1 LVVVALAFTSIP
13 SIGLNNPLVPVA
25 EAKSS
30 DSKPKGTY
38 VAYKANSDSII
49 VATYSQGSA
58 LYTVNFNYNKKSLII
73 YKITKDKRKKVKS
86 ISIKSSPLF
95 GGFYQAPDGYF
106 YLLTGQSNP
115 EESTTINAITVRKY
129 TSAWKLKGTTYIPGG
144 AGQMFAG
151 IFVPFAAGNASMI
164 LHNGKLVVHM
174 ARTMFIHADG
184 LHHQS
189 NFTFEVDTKTMQA
202 TVFDEVKAGNNYYTW
217 TFTRAD
223 GSWSSYNTS
232 VPSTEPDPSMLGPG
246 DYTDGTWTYS
256 VEMRENGNLGGVYTS
271 HSFNQYTAR
280 KGDDLY
286 LVDHGDAY
294 PRSIVMNKITDFF
307 AVDKLPITN
316 SEVDLVKIKGNI
328 GDNYTGVTLGGFEMS
343 TKNAL
348 LFGTSVP
355 HYNTVKGSTA
365 DSGKQNAFISVYD
378 TETGVNSFKW
388 LTKNSPTGK
397 VNITSPHIIKLNDN
411 RFILLYTTETSSKSK
426 TSYKLGYK
434 LIDGNGK
441 VLATKTF
448 AGKYFDGSDLH
459 PQLIKN
465 NLYLNIETLYT
476 KEEKSQKENSW
487 VYPEVTYSGV
497 LALNIKNPAKPKFA

>member
-1 LVVVALAFTSIP
+1 MKLFRKICVSLVVVALAFTTIP
-13 SIGLNNPLVPVA
+13 SIGLSNPLVSVA
-25 EAKSS
+25 DAKSS

-38 VAYKANSDSII
+38 VAYKSNSDSTI

-58 LYTVNFNYNKKSLII
+58 LYTVNYNYNKKSLII
-73 YKITKDKRKKVKS
+73 YKITKDKRTKVKS
-86 ISIKSSPLF
+86 ISIKSSPHF

-106 YLLTGQSNP
+106 YLLTGQPNLK
-115 EESTTINAITVRKY
+115 ESTTINAVAVRKY
-129 TSAWKLKGTTYIPGG
+129 TSAWKLKGTTYITGG

-151 IFVPFAAGNASMI
+151 IYVPFDFGNASMI

-189 NFTFEVDTKTMQA
+189 NFTFEVDTETMKA
-202 TVFDEVKAGNNYYTW
+202 TVFDDVG
-217 TFTRAD
+217 
-223 GSWSSYNTS
+223 
-232 VPSTEPDPSMLGPG
+232 LG
-246 DYTDGTWTYS
+246 D
-256 VEMRENGNLGGVYTS
+256 VYVS

-280 KGDDLY
+280 NGDDLY

-294 PRSIVMNKITDFF
+294 PRSIVMKKITDFF
-307 AVDKLPITN
+307 AVDKLSTTN
-316 SEVDLVKIKGNI
+316 AKVELVKIKGDI

-348 LFGTSVP
+348 LFGASVP
-355 HYNTVKGSTA
+355 HYNKVKGSTA
-365 DSGKQNAFISVYD
+365 ANGQRNAFLTVYN
-378 TETGVNSFKW
+378 TETGVNTFKW

-397 VNITSPHIIKLNDN
+397 INITSPHIIKLNDN
-411 RFILLYTTETSSKSK
+411 KFILLYFTETTSKSK

-476 KEEKSQKENSW
+476 KEKKSQKNNSW
-487 VYPEVTYSGV
+487 VYPQVTYSGV
-497 LALNIKNPAKPKFA
+497 LALNIKDPTKPKFA